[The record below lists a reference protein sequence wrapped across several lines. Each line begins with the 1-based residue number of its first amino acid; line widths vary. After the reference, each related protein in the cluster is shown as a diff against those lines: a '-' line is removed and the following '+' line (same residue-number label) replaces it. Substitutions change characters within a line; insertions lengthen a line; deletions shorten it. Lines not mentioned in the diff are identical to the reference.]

1 MAMDLD
7 EYRNLD
13 IKEIGAWPLPAKLA
27 VFLIIFVLIQTA
39 AYFTFWQDQIT
50 QNTEATNKEQTLKD
64 EYLDKK
70 RRAVNLDAYKQQLV
84 EIRQSL
90 SELLKQ
96 LPKKSEMDA
105 LLTDINQA
113 GVGRGLSF
121 TLFKPASQEIKTAE
135 MAELPIQVQVSGSY
149 HDFAQFASDI
159 AQLPR
164 IVNLKDIDISTSS
177 KDGGMVMSAT
187 AKTFRYLDQQE
198 IDEMSAQKQ
207 PEPGK

>member
-121 TLFKPASQEIKTAE
+121 ALFKPASQEIKTAE